1 VRFTRDV
8 ASITMDLNDVEHINF
23 KALGGTDNINVRD
36 LSGTDVKEVA
46 IDLADSTGVPDAQKD
61 QVTLE
66 GTLGDDI
73 VSLTQSGTATTVNG
87 LAAQLSLDHA
97 DAGLDVLAINS
108 GAGDDVID
116 ASSMPAAA
124 PKLIVDAGDGDDVV
138 LGGAGN
144 DELHGGAGDDVL
156 LGGDG
161 DDILDGGAGDDV
173 LIGGGGNDIFMNG
186 EIVIQ
191 GFQAGEGAGDR
202 IDLHGVAGV
211 TDFASVLAHAHD
223 VGGSAVLDFGA
234 GEHMTLEHVAVASL
248 NGDDFLL

>member
-1 VRFTRDV
+1 MAQLGAGDDRFVWNPGDGSDTIEGQGGSDTMQFNGANVSEKIDISANGERVRFTRDV

-116 ASSMPAAA
+116 ASDRKS
-124 PKLIVDAGDGDDVV
+124 VV
-138 LGGAGN
+138 
-144 DELHGGAGDDVL
+144 
-156 LGGDG
+156 
-161 DDILDGGAGDDV
+161 
-173 LIGGGGNDIFMNG
+173 
-186 EIVIQ
+186 
-191 GFQAGEGAGDR
+191 
-202 IDLHGVAGV
+202 
-211 TDFASVLAHAHD
+211 
-223 VGGSAVLDFGA
+223 
-234 GEHMTLEHVAVASL
+234 
-248 NGDDFLL
+248 